1 MSNRLNYKR
10 LNHKGHE
17 RTRRWLVYHGDILGE
32 PLCPLWLKLF
42 CLLLCANLLSCAKRP
57 DANTV
62 VMIIESSPTNLD
74 PRVGT
79 DAQSERIDELI
90 FDPLVH
96 RDEHFNMVPWVAE
109 KWEIPDPKTYI
120 FHLRHGIHF
129 HDGRPL
135 TSRDVKWT
143 LDSVRDGSLTTLK
156 ATTYNLI
163 DRVDAPDDST
173 LIIHLSEPDGTLLY
187 NVSEGAFGIVPYGS
201 GKPFNRRPIG
211 SGPFAFVSQDP
222 DTEVVLQR
230 NDNYWGQ
237 HAQVERVR
245 LTIVPDATTRA
256 LELRKG
262 SADISP
268 SGSLSAD
275 MIGTLRRYHGLE
287 IEQRP
292 GTVLAY
298 LAFNLRDPILKDLR
312 VRQALAYAIDRGA
325 ILHYL
330 FGDEGR
336 LADRVLP
343 PQHWAYNGDVAH
355 YPDDPAKANQIL
367 DAAGCARGADGVRF
381 HLTMKTSTEETTRL
395 LAAVL
400 QEQLRQIGIAL
411 DIRSFEFA
419 TFYADVT
426 KGAFQLYSLRWVG
439 ANEDPDVFY
448 YAFHSS
454 SFPPKHANRS
464 YYVNP
469 EMDRLIEAGRSTVDL
484 EKRKLIYAQVQQI
497 LARDLPYLTL
507 LYFDNVVVHSA
518 RVRDLHINPAG
529 NYDFLAS
536 VHLAQ

>member
-1 MSNRLNYKR
+1 MF
-10 LNHKGHE
+10 NHRGHRGAQNKWSVE
-17 RTRRWLVYHGDILGE
+17 LSFLRV
-32 PLCPLWLKLF
+32 PLCSLWWNLALV
-42 CLLLCANLLSCAKRP
+42 LLCVSVLSCSKLP

-96 RDEHFNMVPWVAE
+96 RDEHFNMGPWVAE

-120 FHLRHGIHF
+120 FHLRQGIHF

-156 ATTYNLI
+156 TTTYKLI
-163 DRVDAPDDST
+163 ERVDAPDDAT

-187 NVSEGAFGIVPYGS
+187 NVSDGAFGIVPYGS
-201 GKPFNRRPIG
+201 GKPFNRHPIG
-211 SGPFAFVSQDP
+211 SGPFTFVSQDP

-230 NDNYWGQ
+230 NNNYWGQ
-237 HAQVERVR
+237 RPQVERVR

-275 MIGTLRRYHGLE
+275 MVGTLRRYRHLE
-287 IEQRP
+287 IEQQP

-325 ILHYL
+325 VLHYL

-336 LADRVLP
+336 LADSVLP
-343 PQHWAYNGDVAH
+343 PQHWAYSGDVAH
-355 YPDDPAKANQIL
+355 YSYDPAKANAML
-367 DAAGCARGADGVRF
+367 DAAGYRRGADGVRF

-400 QEQLRQIGIAL
+400 QQQLRQVSIAL

-419 TFYADVT
+419 TFYSDVM
-426 KGAFQLYSLRWVG
+426 KGAFQLYSLRWIG
-439 ANEDPDVFY
+439 GNEDPDIFY

-454 SFPPKHANRS
+454 SFPPRHANRS
-464 YYVNP
+464 YYVNL
-469 EMDRLIEAGRSTVDL
+469 EMDRLIDAGRSTVDQQQ
-484 EKRKLIYAQVQQI
+484 RKQIYARVQQI
-497 LARDLPYLTL
+497 LARDLPYINLW
-507 LYFDNVVVHSA
+507 YFDNVVVHSA
-518 RVRDLHINPAG
+518 RVRNLHVNPAG
-529 NYDFLAS
+529 NYDFLTS